1 MGPEARRSQEDRS
14 STTRLALMRAT
25 IDCLVEYGY
34 AGTTTRLVADR
45 AQVSRGAQTH
55 HFPTKRDLVA
65 AAIEHLFDEHAREF
79 AAAFEQVPAEQRT
92 LDRAVDAL
100 WGIVSGPSYAAV
112 LEVVVAARTDDEL
125 RVIVH
130 ATAAGL
136 ERTVV
141 ELLLWFSPEITDEA
155 VARRIVDIAFTV
167 VQGAAVSSYGGFGD
181 PDAVIEFIK
190 SIAGLATQLPG
201 ITTATEGQST

>member
-79 AAAFEQVPAEQRT
+79 AAAGVAGRVPTVAGASEEGE
-92 LDRAVDAL
+92 DAM
-100 WGIVSGPSYAAV
+100 G
-112 LEVVVAARTDDEL
+112 EL
-125 RVIVH
+125 PN
-130 ATAAGL
+130 AAGL
-136 ERTVV
+136 
-141 ELLLWFSPEITDEA
+141 LLA
-155 VARRIVDIAFTV
+155 
-167 VQGAAVSSYGGFGD
+167 
-181 PDAVIEFIK
+181 
-190 SIAGLATQLPG
+190 
-201 ITTATEGQST
+201 